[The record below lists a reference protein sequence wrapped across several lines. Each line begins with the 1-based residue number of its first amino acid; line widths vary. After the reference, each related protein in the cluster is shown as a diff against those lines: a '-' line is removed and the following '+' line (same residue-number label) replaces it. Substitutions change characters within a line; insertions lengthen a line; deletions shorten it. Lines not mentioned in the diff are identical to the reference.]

1 MDGIHDLG
9 GKHGFG
15 AVNPEPNEPVFH
27 ERWEARVF
35 AMYLQLGGNLDRS
48 RHAIE
53 RIDPISYL
61 ADTYYGRWLGGL
73 ETRLVEDGV
82 LSQSEITEK
91 AQALGA
97 RLDDRVA
104 ARPSFTRDHLP
115 DEKPSTDRFAT
126 AERSL
131 ETSPRFA
138 LGDRVRTK
146 TISVEGHTRMP
157 AYVRGCLGQV
167 IGLHGGW
174 VFPDSHA
181 HGYGEGA
188 EYLYTVRFATETL
201 WGGGGEENVELS
213 IDLFEPYLDMV
224 DHDD

>member
-15 AVNPEPNEPVFH
+15 AVNPEANEPVFH

-82 LSQSEITEK
+82 LSQSEITER
-91 AQALGA
+91 ARERLG
-97 RLDDRVA
+97 
-104 ARPSFTRDHLP
+104 
-115 DEKPSTDRFAT
+115 T
-126 AERSL
+126 AERPL

-138 LGDRVRTK
+138 LGDWVRAKIT
-146 TISVEGHTRMP
+146 SVEGHTRMP
-157 AYVRGCLGQV
+157 AYVRGCIGQV

-174 VFPDSHA
+174 VFPDRHA
-181 HGYGEGA
+181 HGHGEGA
-188 EYLYTVRFATETL
+188 EHLYTVRFATEAL
-201 WGGGGEENVELS
+201 WGSGGEEDVELS

-224 DHDD
+224 DGDD

>member
-35 AMYLQLGGNLDRS
+35 AMNLQLGGNLDRS

-82 LSQSEITEK
+82 LSQSEITER

-97 RLDDRVA
+97 GHDDRVA
-104 ARPSFTRDHLP
+104 ARPKSTRDQFR
-115 DEKPSTDRFAT
+115 DQQPSMSRFDS
-126 AERSL
+126 AERPL
-131 ETSPRFA
+131 KTSPRFA
-138 LGDRVRTK
+138 VGDQVRT
-146 TISVEGHTRMP
+146 TAASAEGHTRMP
-157 AYVRGCLGQV
+157 AYVRGCVGKV

-181 HGYGEGA
+181 HGNGEGP
-188 EYLYTVRFATETL
+188 EYLYTVRFTTETL
-201 WGGGGEENVELS
+201 WGSGGEKNVELS
-213 IDLFEPYLDMV
+213 IDLFEPYLEVVEV
-224 DHDD
+224 DD

>member
-15 AVNPEPNEPVFH
+15 AVNPEANELVFR

-82 LSQSEITEK
+82 LSQSEITER
-91 AQALGA
+91 ARVLGA
-97 RLDDRVA
+97 RPDDRVA
-104 ARPSFTRDHLP
+104 ARPSFTRGHLP
-115 DEKPSTDRFAT
+115 DEKQSPDRLGT
-126 AERSL
+126 AERPL

-138 LGDRVRTK
+138 LDDWVRARIT
-146 TISVEGHTRMP
+146 SVEGHTRMP
-157 AYVRGCLGQV
+157 AYARGCIGQV

-174 VFPDSHA
+174 VFPDRHA
-181 HGYGEGA
+181 HGHGEGA
-188 EYLYTVRFATETL
+188 EHLYTVRFATEAL
-201 WGGGGEENVELS
+201 WGSGGEEDVELS
-213 IDLFEPYLDMV
+213 IDLFESYLDMV
-224 DHDD
+224 DGDD

>member
-15 AVNPEPNEPVFH
+15 AVNPEANEPVFH

-82 LSQSEITEK
+82 LSQSEINER
-91 AQALGA
+91 ARVLGA
-97 RLDDRVA
+97 HSDDRVA
-104 ARPSFTRDHLP
+104 ARPGFTRGHLP
-115 DEKPSTDRFAT
+115 DEKQSPDRLGT
-126 AERSL
+126 AEWPL

-138 LGDRVRTK
+138 LGDWVRARIT
-146 TISVEGHTRMP
+146 SVEGHTRMP
-157 AYVRGCLGQV
+157 AYVRGCIGQV

-174 VFPDSHA
+174 VFPDRHA
-181 HGYGEGA
+181 HGHGEGA
-188 EYLYTVRFATETL
+188 EHLYTVRFATEAL
-201 WGGGGEENVELS
+201 WGSGGEEDVELS

-224 DHDD
+224 DGDD